1 VEFPYTIEIDDVE
14 EFAEMQKLK
23 GKEIR
28 TVNNYLA

>member
-1 VEFPYTIEIDDVE
+1 VEFPYTIEIDDIE
-14 EFAEMQKLK
+14 EFSEIQKLK